1 MTRFRLADVAAL
13 LLALSLPL
21 ALATQAAADDG
32 HPKKHV
38 RHHYR
43 YVENP
48 NAPPKGLTV
57 ENATRWGYG
66 QGYAAPHTGF
76 GGLYGDGLYP
86 GNVYYQPEVSRR
98 PNKG

>member
-1 MTRFRLADVAAL
+1 MTRFRLAGAAAL
-13 LLALSLPL
+13 LLALPLPL
-21 ALATQAAADDG
+21 AFATPAAAGDSYSG
-32 HPKKHV
+32 KHRRYHP
-38 RHHYR
+38 R
-43 YVENP
+43 YVGDP
-48 NAPPKGLTV
+48 TAPPKGLTV

-66 QGYAAPHTGF
+66 QGYGAPHTGF